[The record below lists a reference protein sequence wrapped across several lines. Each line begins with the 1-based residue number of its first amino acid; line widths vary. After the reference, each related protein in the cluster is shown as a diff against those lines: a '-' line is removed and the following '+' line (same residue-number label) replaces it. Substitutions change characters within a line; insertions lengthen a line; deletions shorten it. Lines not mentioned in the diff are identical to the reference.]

1 MSVTPWFR
9 TYNRMVDDE
18 KLRLLAFEDRWHFM
32 ALCCLKNEGL
42 LDEPEGDLRRRKIA
56 VRMGLQVRELE
67 EVGRRLR
74 EVELIDENLCP
85 IKWDELQRP
94 SDNSSERVKKFREK
108 QRDSK
113 AKRAETV
120 TVTES
125 NTKSNALEV
134 EVESELSS
142 SNEDVSSA
150 DDRPPTKSEILEA
163 WAIRMVPQGFP
174 AVRKMNPTRERLL
187 RARLKDCTFDEWQQA
202 FAALER
208 SDFCKGQNDRGWWAD
223 FDFILQPKSFTKL
236 IEGAYDH

>member
-42 LDEPEGDLRRRKIA
+42 LDEPDGELRRRKIA

-74 EVELIDENLCP
+74 EVELIDDNLSP
-85 IKWDELQRP
+85 IKWDDLQRP
-94 SDNSSERVKKFREK
+94 SDNSSERVKKFRQK

-113 AKRAETV
+113 PKRDV
-120 TVTES
+120 TVTETDG
-125 NTKSNALEV
+125 NAKSNALEV

-142 SNEDVSSA
+142 SNEDVSSR
-150 DDRPPTKSEILEA
+150 DDRPLTRDEVLGA
-163 WAIRMVPQGFP
+163 WADRLVPLGFP
-174 AVRKMNPTRERLL
+174 AVRKMTPAREKQL
-187 RARLKDCTFDEWQQA
+187 RARLKDCTLDEWQRA
-202 FAALER
+202 FSALER
-208 SDFCKGQNDRGWWAD
+208 SNFCQGDNDRGWWAD
-223 FDFILQPKSFTKL
+223 FDFLLQPKSFTKL